1 MVIIKNGTKLYPCC
15 SFEENEH
22 KIYSAHDRAMCE
34 LYKAQD
40 SENWDTVDE
49 IYYQLDKIDIALNY
63 VNCVYNGLIYAPYED
78 CQIIKEI
85 VAKYDSRH

>member
-1 MVIIKNGTKLYPCC
+1 MVIIKNGTKLYHCC

-85 VAKYDSRH
+85 VTKYDSRH